1 MHRVHPIHRTH
12 LLIAVALVATA
23 ACSTVTQDL
32 LKVPLLTTEVSV
44 VDEAGQPVA
53 GAVVQVV
60 NGEQTTTDSDGHAT
74 VHFASLGVF
83 TVRVSAADRG
93 SATFAATMPLDRAKV
108 RTIRLVKQ
116 QDININVAGLNSLG
130 NLMGGMVQGF
140 YPLMFQSLFAANCT
154 SMEMSRY
161 QPGEWT
167 EWQLTTGDTD
177 NKPVTMRKA
186 CLKRLA
192 NGDEWWQ
199 IRVPG
204 DKPDETMV
212 MEVLFSK
219 EKRSIRRMRQRIG
232 KGEAKEMP
240 VTESWYTA
248 PAKLTPE
255 SVEGSITRRSVQVTV
270 PAGRFTADRLEFAA
284 GVGEGSLHLWRA
296 KGVPGE
302 VVKSEVAD
310 ADGQVGWATVLTAYG
325 KGAATE
331 LGSY

>member
-1 MHRVHPIHRTH
+1 MHRVHPIHPTR
-12 LLIAVALVATA
+12 LLIAVALAAAA
-23 ACSTVTQDL
+23 ACSSVTQDL
-32 LKVPLLTTEVSV
+32 LKIPLLTTEVSV

-74 VHFASLGVF
+74 VHFGSLGVF

-93 SATFAATMPLDRAKV
+93 NATFAATMPLDRAKV

-116 QDININVAGLNSLG
+116 QDININVAGLG
-130 NLMGGMVQGF
+130 NLMGGMMQGF
-140 YPLMFQSLFAANCT
+140 YPLMFQSLFAANGY

-167 EWQLTTGDTD
+167 EWQLTTGGKDD
-177 NKPVTMRKA
+177 KPVAMRKA

-192 NGDEWWQ
+192 NGNEWWQ
-199 IRVPG
+199 IRIPG
-204 DKPDETMV
+204 DQPDETMV
-212 MEVLFSK
+212 LEVLFSK

-232 KGEAKEMP
+232 KGDAKEMP

-255 SVEGSITRRSVQVTV
+255 SVEGSITHRSVKVTV
-270 PAGRFTADRLEFAA
+270 PAGRFTADLLEFAA

-296 KGVPGE
+296 KGVPGD
-302 VVKSEVAD
+302 VVKSDVTD
-310 ADGQVGWATVLTAYG
+310 ADGQVGWATLLTAYG
-325 KGAATE
+325 KGATTE